1 MEIKTTKYKID
12 ASDYYRTDELFLAE
26 EEKIVRDSAKAFVK
40 KEILP
45 HIQTWDK
52 GIVSPHRTQED
63 LVRSIAKKVAENLG
77 IFGLTLTDLGKYLED
92 SSFEPISH
100 TAYGVA
106 LREIEA
112 GDSTLR
118 SLVSVQSSL
127 CMFAIYQYGSEEQK
141 KKWLPA
147 LHRAEKLA
155 CFGLTEPQGGSDPGN
170 MMTTAV
176 RKGHGWVLNGNK
188 VWITNGFADVAVV
201 WAKTSEGIRGFL
213 VEKGAPGFS
222 NRSEEKWTFRA
233 GIASSLS
240 FSNCEIPGENLL
252 PKTVQPPGKDL
263 ASPLSC
269 LTEARYGI
277 CWGVVGAARAC
288 FEEVVQVTKTRKM
301 FGVPLAQKQ
310 EIQRKLVWILNEI
323 ENSQL
328 VVYQLGRLKD
338 QGKLSYA
345 HVSMAKYNN
354 VSKACDISRLC
365 VELLPADVFT
375 FDAYHSGRHFR
386 NLEVVKKYEGTH
398 EVHTFVVGRE
408 ITGLNA
414 F

>member
-1 MEIKTTKYKID
+1 MEIKTAKPKVD
-12 ASDYYRTDELFLAE
+12 PSDYYRTDELSLTE
-26 EEKIVRDSAKAFVK
+26 EEKMVRDTARAFVK

-52 GIVSPHRTQED
+52 GVIAPFKSQEEMI
-63 LVRSIAKKVAENLG
+63 RSTARKVAENLG
-77 IFGLTLTDLGKYLED
+77 IFGLNLIELGKYSGD
-92 SSFEPISH
+92 ASFEPISH
-100 TAYGVA
+100 TAYGAA
-106 LREIEA
+106 LRELEA

-118 SLVSVQSSL
+118 SLISVQSSL
-127 CMFAIYQYGSEEQK
+127 CMFAITRYASEEQK
-141 KKWLPA
+141 KKWLPV
-147 LHRAEKLA
+147 LHRGEKLA

-170 MMTTAV
+170 MMTTAIK
-176 RKGHGWVLNGNK
+176 KGHAWVLNGNK

-213 VEKGAPGFS
+213 VEKGTPGFS

-233 GIASSLS
+233 GVASSLS
-240 FSNCEIPGENLL
+240 FSKCEIPEENLL
-252 PKTVQPPGKDL
+252 PQTVRPPGKDL

-288 FEEVVQVTKTRKM
+288 FEEVLRVTKERNM

-310 EIQRKLVWILNEI
+310 EVQRKLVWALNEI
-323 ENSQL
+323 ENSQML
-328 VVYQLGRLKD
+328 SYQLGRLKD

-354 VSKACDISRLC
+354 VSKACEVARMC

-398 EVHTFVVGRE
+398 EVHAFVVGRE
-408 ITGLNA
+408 ITGYNA